1 LVLPFWYWL
10 TLVVP
15 EKGPLNGYDD
25 DDDDDDDLVCMHT
38 VSIFS
43 TASTQWMLQKIY
55 ERKRFVTDCMA

>member
-10 TLVVP
+10 TWVVP